1 MDLNIQQRVKVNPQ
15 GFLVSNFLTIQGISL
30 FNKRRVKALGKVVL
44 HHLSG
49 AMADR
54 WINKCKLIMS
64 ESKAVNQGDSEKILM
79 KSKPSPRYWSQV
91 YQSYNESQPGFILR
105 SSTIDSHAMKT
116 RETDYQ
122 KVKCVKCIDKVMN
135 NTWFSNSKV
144 AFPNIGPL
152 LSHGSGIENFK
163 MAWNCESFQV

>member
-15 GFLVSNFLTIQGISL
+15 GFLVSNFITMQGSSL

-79 KSKPSPRYWSQV
+79 KSKPSPRY
-91 YQSYNESQPGFILR
+91 
-105 SSTIDSHAMKT
+105 
-116 RETDYQ
+116 
-122 KVKCVKCIDKVMN
+122 
-135 NTWFSNSKV
+135 
-144 AFPNIGPL
+144 
-152 LSHGSGIENFK
+152 
-163 MAWNCESFQV
+163 